1 MSLLRLS
8 SILLCFSLAF
18 AKEIKVYAIVE
29 GQVKKVYVKE
39 GDKVKVG
46 NVLVEIDPILYITRR
61 ESLSAE
67 LESQKLNLEKVERD
81 FKRYEELFNRDLLS
95 KSEYEDWKNRYER
108 ERSRY
113 ISLQAQ
119 VERINKLIEYCTL
132 RAPTNGV
139 IRKVLIREGSFVN
152 GTMIPQTLLI
162 MEER

>member
-39 GDKVKVG
+39 GDKVKAG
-46 NVLVEIDPILYITRR
+46 DVLVEIDPILYITRR

-108 ERSRY
+108 ERSKY
-113 ISLQAQ
+113 LSLQAQ
-119 VERINKLIEYCTL
+119 VERVSKLIEYCTL

-139 IRKVLIREGSFVN
+139 IRKVLIKEGSFVN

>member
-18 AKEIKVYAIVE
+18 AKEIRVYAIVE

-39 GDKVKVG
+39 GDKVKAG
-46 NVLVEIDPILYITRR
+46 DVLVEIDPILYITRR

-108 ERSRY
+108 ERSKY
-113 ISLQAQ
+113 LSLQAQ
-119 VERINKLIEYCTL
+119 VERVSKLIEYCTL

-139 IRKVLIREGSFVN
+139 IRKVLIKEGSFVN

>member
-46 NVLVEIDPILYITRR
+46 NVLVEIDPTLYITRR

>member
-1 MSLLRLS
+1 M
-8 SILLCFSLAF
+8 
-18 AKEIKVYAIVE
+18 YAIVE

-39 GDKVKVG
+39 GDKVKAG
-46 NVLVEIDPILYITRR
+46 DVLVEIDPILYITRR

-108 ERSRY
+108 ERSKY
-113 ISLQAQ
+113 LSLQAQ
-119 VERINKLIEYCTL
+119 VERVSKLIEYCTL

-139 IRKVLIREGSFVN
+139 IRKVLIKEGSFVN

>member
-18 AKEIKVYAIVE
+18 AKEIKLYAIVE

-39 GDKVKVG
+39 GDKVKAG
-46 NVLVEIDPILYITRR
+46 DVLVEIDPILYITRR

-108 ERSRY
+108 ERSKY

-119 VERINKLIEYCTL
+119 VERVSKLIEYCTL

-139 IRKVLIREGSFVN
+139 IRKVLIKEGSFVN
-152 GTMIPQTLLI
+152 GTMIPQTVLI

>member
-18 AKEIKVYAIVE
+18 AKEIKLYAIVE

-39 GDKVKVG
+39 GDKVKSG
-46 NVLVEIDPILYITRR
+46 DVLVEIDPILYITRR

-108 ERSRY
+108 EKSKY

-119 VERINKLIEYCTL
+119 VERVSKLIEYCTL

-139 IRKVLIREGSFVN
+139 IRKVLIKEGSFVN